1 MDTEITH
8 IFFLKRKI
16 SPKFYEK
23 EKSAGEKGVAFREMG
38 DTIQDVSGSN
48 SMLITIIS
56 FN

>member
-23 EKSAGEKGVAFREMG
+23 EKSAGEKGVAFREMV